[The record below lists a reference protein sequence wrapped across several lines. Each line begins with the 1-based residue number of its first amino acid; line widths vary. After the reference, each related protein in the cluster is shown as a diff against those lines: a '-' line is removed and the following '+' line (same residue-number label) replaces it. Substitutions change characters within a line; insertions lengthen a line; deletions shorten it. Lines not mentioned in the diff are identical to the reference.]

1 MLVEM
6 GSKVLSYGAGPE
18 ATPLYKLAVSD
29 PSQKFRGLHLSHRR
43 MLAIAASKGTSRTQ
57 SAEAHDAASPLLTR
71 SVSEAHNPQPT
82 KETEFFSTT
91 GTPPVSMKQWNLNDQ
106 HLFLLSTIACVT
118 GGAVTALFVAA
129 IPALLAFK
137 RAAESLEKLLEVT
150 REELPGTM
158 AAVRLSGMEISD
170 LTMELSELGQE
181 ISSGMKSSA
190 RAVRAAQDG
199 LRRVSSIASMGE
211 SSSPAGRVSEANS
224 GSGSKG
230 SS

>member
-1 MLVEM
+1 MA
-6 GSKVLSYGAGPE
+6 SRALSYGALSE
-18 ATPLYKLAVSD
+18 RVLSSSCKLAVAHSCKGFSRRRFSLSASSSSSASSSEVHRLHS
-29 PSQKFRGLHLSHRR
+29 PPPSLSQKTH
-43 MLAIAASKGTSRTQ
+43 
-57 SAEAHDAASPLLTR
+57 
-71 SVSEAHNPQPT
+71 
-82 KETEFFSTT
+82 FFSTT
-91 GTPPVSMKQWNLNDQ
+91 APEPLPPLPRTHQQWHLTDQ
-106 HLFLLSTIACVT
+106 HLFLLTTIACVT

-129 IPALLAFK
+129 IPTLLAFK
-137 RAAESLEKLLEVT
+137 KAAESLEKLLEVT

-181 ISSGMKSSA
+181 ISSGVKSSA

-211 SSSPAGRVSEANS
+211 KGTQGRVNETSS
-224 GSGSKG
+224 GGNKG